1 MFLQQHMKYNTE
13 REKLIIPEYGRH
25 VQKMVVLTTTIRDPK
40 EKKKCVEA
48 IISFMGQLN
57 PHLRDISDY
66 KHKLW
71 DHLFIMS
78 GFELEIESP
87 FEKPS
92 RKKLAEK
99 PDHIKYPKS
108 NFTFSYYGKHIE
120 TMIRTAIEMEEGE
133 EKFILTGMI
142 LNHMKKCYLT
152 WSKSSVDDK
161 TIFKHLDKLSE
172 GKLKAHEEFE
182 IINDVNIPEK
192 LYQNTI
198 ETKETITIKI
208 RKKDTNGNI

>member
-1 MFLQQHMKYNTE
+1 MKYNTE

-25 VQKMVVLTTTIRDPK
+25 VQKMVAHATSIEDSK

-48 IISFMGQLN
+48 IISFMGRLN
-57 PHLRDISDY
+57 PHLRDIPDY

-78 GFELEIESP
+78 RFELEIESP

-92 RKKLAEK
+92 PKKLAEK

-120 TMIRTAIEMEEGE
+120 TMIETAIQMKDGDD
-133 EKFILTGMI
+133 KFILVGMI

-161 TIFKHLDKLSE
+161 TIFKHLDKLSA

-182 IINDVNIPEK
+182 IINDVK
-192 LYQNTI
+192 ATR
-198 ETKETITIKI
+198 KITSKNN
-208 RKKDTNGNI
+208 RNKRNNNNKNKKKRY

>member
-1 MFLQQHMKYNTE
+1 MKYNTE

-25 VQKMVVLTTTIRDPK
+25 VQKMVAHATTIRDPK

-78 GFELEIESP
+78 RFELEVESP

-92 RKKLAEK
+92 PKKLAEK

-133 EKFILTGMI
+133 DKFILTGMI

-182 IINDVNIPEK
+182 IINDVK
-192 LYQNTI
+192 ATRR
-198 ETKETITIKI
+198 ITSKHN
-208 RKKDTNGNI
+208 RNKKNNNNKNKKKRY